1 MCFSPTSQKWIFLC
15 QIPNISAHV
24 TLKFIIELDTKHILL
39 AGTIVYEEHQNSG
52 LQLTV
57 AWNNGALNAYNEEDL
72 ILIPAEEEKPAF
84 DRTAIAVQ
92 ILSGMMPQRQVAQIQ
107 SNKEEIVAVAIE
119 LTDELIKQLSDE

>member
-1 MCFSPTSQKWIFLC
+1 MKLRDRVKLNPASRWNDGEPEN
-15 QIPNISAHV
+15 P
-24 TLKFIIELDTKHILL
+24 LDTY
-39 AGTIVYEEHQNSG
+39 GTIVYEEHQNSG